1 MSLLV
6 TVRRG
11 LVAMLSVALILA
23 MAALILDV
31 SWGVISRLLGTLVAR
46 LAGGAGWEPWAFLPT
61 GQAEWTEELARALLV
76 WVALLGSCLAFGSR
90 GHLGLDALVQRLHP
104 SAQRFMA
111 AVAQGLVALFAAG
124 ILIWGGG
131 LLTLDTFRLRQTL
144 PALGIP
150 KGLVY
155 LVAPISG
162 GLTFIFAIEAIL
174 EAVSGH
180 PEALPTVS
188 PSDPA
193 DVAAA
198 PVRPP
203 PDGTQAS

>member
-1 MSLLV
+1 
-6 TVRRG
+6 
-11 LVAMLSVALILA
+11 
-23 MAALILDV
+23 
-31 SWGVISRLLGTLVAR
+31 
-46 LAGGAGWEPWAFLPT
+46 
-61 GQAEWTEELARALLV
+61 
-76 WVALLGSCLAFGSR
+76 
-90 GHLGLDALVQRLHP
+90 
-104 SAQRFMA
+104 MA